1 MGWGATCGN
10 LSTNGRWSNKESL
23 FHINVLELKA
33 TFLAVQA
40 FLKHQSNLSVK
51 LRLDNTTAIAYINN
65 QGGTRSPSL
74 TSLTLDVELVPS
86 TEHFDHCRTP
96 SGCPQCSSR
105 QRVANICRLERLE
118 ASTTNITTFSQGQR
132 DRPFCHKANQ
142 SVNALCELAPRPTCC
157 GHGRIF
163 HRLEPTERLR
173 VPTIQPYPKN
183 INESDK
189 RQREPSTSSPSVA
202 NSTLVAI
209 TTTTHSQAAS
219 TSPRFSSSPRRSI
232 EPQSNP
238 SHAPEAPTSRL
249 DYFQQLCTT
258 AGLSNTAAHLLSSAT
273 RQSTNKAYDCAW
285 TKWNNWCNRRKVNP
299 ISANVKDILTF
310 LSDQFDSNLQ
320 YRTVNV
326 LRSAIS
332 SIHSW
337 IESKSVGQHPLVTRL
352 MKGIANERP
361 PKPRYTGTYL
371 RSRHACRPWERTK
384 HYRLNY

>member
-1 MGWGATCGN
+1 MGCHLRQSVHQRTLVESGKPPPYQCLGAESDLLSGTSFSETPVESIGETPPRQHNGN
-10 LSTNGRWSNKESL
+10 CLYQQPRRYSFT
-23 FHINVLELKA
+23 
-33 TFLAVQA
+33 
-40 FLKHQSNLSVK
+40 QSHVI
-51 LRLDNTTAIAYINN
+51 D
-65 QGGTRSPSL
+65 TR
-74 TSLTLDVELVPS
+74 TVELVPS

-105 QRVANICRLERLE
+105 QGVANICRLERLE
-118 ASTTNITTFSQGQR
+118 TSTTNITTYSKGQR
-132 DRPFCHKANQ
+132 DRSLCNKANQ
-142 SVNALCELAPRPTCC
+142 SVKALCELAPKPTCC
-157 GHGRIF
+157 GHGRVF
-163 HRLEPTERLR
+163 NKLEPTERIR
-173 VPTIQPYPKN
+173 VPTIQPHPKN
-183 INESDK
+183 IDESDK

-219 TSPRFSSSPRRSI
+219 TSPCFASSPRRSI

-258 AGLSNTAAHLLSSAT
+258 AGLSNTATHLLSSAT

-285 TKWNNWCNRRKVNP
+285 TKWNSWCNRKKVNP

-310 LSDQFDSNLQ
+310 LSDQFDCNLQ

-332 SIHSW
+332 SIHPW
-337 IESKSVGQHPLVTRL
+337 IEGKPVGQHPLVTRL

-361 PKPRYTGTYL
+361 PKPRYTTTWDVSKVTTGIPVGRGRKQNIT
-371 RSRHACRPWERTK
+371 A
-384 HYRLNY
+384 